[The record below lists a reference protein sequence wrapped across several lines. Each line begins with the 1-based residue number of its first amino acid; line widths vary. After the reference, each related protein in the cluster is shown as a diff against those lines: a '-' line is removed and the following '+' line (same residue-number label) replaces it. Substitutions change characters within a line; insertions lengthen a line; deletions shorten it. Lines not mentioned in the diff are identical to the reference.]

1 MTLPSTKL
9 LTAVL
14 EQRVDVVME
23 DSEVLNS
30 IDILQLDS
38 IGEIE
43 SGGSMSIY
51 ELMHLNLKQWAKLNN
66 VLDRID
72 WSGEPD
78 DIFTKANELYD
89 ELN

>member
-1 MTLPSTKL
+1 MTLPSKEL
-9 LTAVL
+9 LSVVL
-14 EQRVDVVME
+14 GIKVLDVRK
-23 DSEVLNS
+23 S
-30 IDILQLDS
+30 IKSNQLAFDILTPTQHRHKS
-38 IGEIE
+38 IN
-43 SGGSMSIY
+43 IY
-51 ELMHLNLKQWAKLNN
+51 ELMHMNLKQWAKLNN